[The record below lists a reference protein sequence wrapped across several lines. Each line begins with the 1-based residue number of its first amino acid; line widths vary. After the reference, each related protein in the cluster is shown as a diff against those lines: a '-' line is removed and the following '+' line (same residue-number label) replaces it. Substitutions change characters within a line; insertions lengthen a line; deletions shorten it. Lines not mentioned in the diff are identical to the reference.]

1 MICFQRN
8 LMPFLLDYKSALI
21 KREWISCDDISWLTQ
36 ILMER
41 IKWVW
46 LIDSQAAKQ
55 SHHQSLLTHLLTR
68 SLIRSIHQ
76 SINES
81 MDGSRDTLHPLNI
94 TFVTARKLTG
104 GFVCVLSEIQC
115 YLLIYSFWFDQLL
128 QATDI
133 YLSYMALLTQ
143 KNIRYIYYSQNL
155 APISPSELRFNSK
168 ATFSFECII
177 SFLLLFYHT
186 LTCRCL
192 PCPVVSTC
200 LLLAD
205 D

>member
-68 SLIRSIHQ
+68 SLTRSIHQ

>member
-1 MICFQRN
+1 MISLALKRCPPLICFQRN

-68 SLIRSIHQ
+68 SLTRSIHQ

-94 TFVTARKLTG
+94 TFVTAGKLTG
-104 GFVCVLSEIQC
+104 GFVCVLSEIRWLIKHSLQTLERENNHIFTKRWRGWI
-115 YLLIYSFWFDQLL
+115 LLPL
-128 QATDI
+128 
-133 YLSYMALLTQ
+133 
-143 KNIRYIYYSQNL
+143 
-155 APISPSELRFNSK
+155 
-168 ATFSFECII
+168 
-177 SFLLLFYHT
+177 
-186 LTCRCL
+186 
-192 PCPVVSTC
+192 
-200 LLLAD
+200 
-205 D
+205 

>member
-1 MICFQRN
+1 MISLALKRCPPLICFQRN

-68 SLIRSIHQ
+68 SLTRSIHQ

-94 TFVTARKLTG
+94 TFVTAGKLTG
-104 GFVCVLSEIQC
+104 GFVYVLSKIRC
-115 YLLIYSFWFDQLL
+115 YLLLCSFWFDT
-128 QATDI
+128 AA
-133 YLSYMALLTQ
+133 SYRHIPVLYGIVNP
-143 KNIRYIYYSQNL
+143 KNVRYIYYSQN
-155 APISPSELRFNSK
+155 
-168 ATFSFECII
+168 
-177 SFLLLFYHT
+177 
-186 LTCRCL
+186 
-192 PCPVVSTC
+192 
-200 LLLAD
+200 
-205 D
+205 

>member
-8 LMPFLLDYKSALI
+8 PMPFLLDYKSALI
-21 KREWISCDDISWLTQ
+21 KWEWISCDDISWLTQ

-68 SLIRSIHQ
+68 SLTRSIHQ

-104 GFVCVLSEIQC
+104 GFVCVLSEMQC
-115 YLLIYSFWFDQLL
+115 YLLIYSFWFDT
-128 QATDI
+128 AA
-133 YLSYMALLTQ
+133 SYRHISVLYGIVDPKKYQ
-143 KNIRYIYYSQNL
+143 VYILFTKL

>member
-1 MICFQRN
+1 MISLALKRCPPLICFQRN

-68 SLIRSIHQ
+68 SLTRSIHQ

-94 TFVTARKLTG
+94 TFVTARKLTV

-115 YLLIYSFWFDQLL
+115 YLLIYSFWFELL

-133 YLSYMALLTQ
+133 YLSYTALLTQ
-143 KNIRYIYYSQNL
+143 KNIRYIYYSQN
-155 APISPSELRFNSK
+155 
-168 ATFSFECII
+168 
-177 SFLLLFYHT
+177 
-186 LTCRCL
+186 
-192 PCPVVSTC
+192 
-200 LLLAD
+200 
-205 D
+205 

>member
-1 MICFQRN
+1 MISLALKRCPPLICFQRN
-8 LMPFLLDYKSALI
+8 PIPFLLDYKSALI
-21 KREWISCDDISWLTQ
+21 KWEWISCDDISWLTQ

-68 SLIRSIHQ
+68 SLTRSIHQ

-94 TFVTARKLTG
+94 TFVTARKLTV

-115 YLLIYSFWFDQLL
+115 YLLIYSFWFELL

-133 YLSYMALLTQ
+133 YLSYRALLTQ
-143 KNIRYIYYSQNL
+143 KNIRYIYYSQN
-155 APISPSELRFNSK
+155 
-168 ATFSFECII
+168 
-177 SFLLLFYHT
+177 
-186 LTCRCL
+186 
-192 PCPVVSTC
+192 
-200 LLLAD
+200 
-205 D
+205 

>member
-8 LMPFLLDYKSALI
+8 LMPFLLDHKSALI
-21 KREWISCDDISWLTQ
+21 KREWISCEDISWLTQ

-55 SHHQSLLTHLLTR
+55 SHHQSLLTHLLTH
-68 SLIRSIHQ
+68 SPNS
-76 SINES
+76 SINQS
-81 MDGSRDTLHPLNI
+81 MDRSRDTLHPLNI

-115 YLLIYSFWFDQLL
+115 YLLIYSFWFDT
-128 QATDI
+128 AA
-133 YLSYMALLTQ
+133 SYRHIPVLYGIIDPKKYQ
-143 KNIRYIYYSQNL
+143 VYILFTKL
-155 APISPSELRFNSK
+155 APISLSELRFNSK

>member
-1 MICFQRN
+1 M
-8 LMPFLLDYKSALI
+8 
-21 KREWISCDDISWLTQ
+21 
-36 ILMER
+36 
-41 IKWVW
+41 
-46 LIDSQAAKQ
+46 
-55 SHHQSLLTHLLTR
+55 
-68 SLIRSIHQ
+68 
-76 SINES
+76 
-81 MDGSRDTLHPLNI
+81 
-94 TFVTARKLTG
+94 
-104 GFVCVLSEIQC
+104 CVLSEI
-115 YLLIYSFWFDQLL
+115 
-128 QATDI
+128 
-133 YLSYMALLTQ
+133 
-143 KNIRYIYYSQNL
+143 RYIPVLYGIVNPKKCQVYILFTKL

>member
-21 KREWISCDDISWLTQ
+21 EREWISCDDISWLTQ

-68 SLIRSIHQ
+68 SLTRSIHQ

-104 GFVCVLSEIQC
+104 GFVCVLWEIQC
-115 YLLIYSFWFDQLL
+115 YLLIYSFWFDT
-128 QATDI
+128 AA
-133 YLSYMALLTQ
+133 SYRHIPVLYGIVDPKKYQ
-143 KNIRYIYYSQNL
+143 VYIL
-155 APISPSELRFNSK
+155 FTKLVPISLSELRFNSK

>member
-1 MICFQRN
+1 
-8 LMPFLLDYKSALI
+8 
-21 KREWISCDDISWLTQ
+21 
-36 ILMER
+36 
-41 IKWVW
+41 
-46 LIDSQAAKQ
+46 
-55 SHHQSLLTHLLTR
+55 
-68 SLIRSIHQ
+68 
-76 SINES
+76 

>member
-68 SLIRSIHQ
+68 SLTRSIHQ

-94 TFVTARKLTG
+94 TFVTAGKLTG
-104 GFVCVLSEIQC
+104 GFVCVLSEIRHIPVLYGIVNPKKCQV
-115 YLLIYSFWFDQLL
+115 
-128 QATDI
+128 
-133 YLSYMALLTQ
+133 
-143 KNIRYIYYSQNL
+143 YILFTKL
-155 APISPSELRFNSK
+155 APISPSGLRFYSK

-177 SFLLLFYHT
+177 SFHLLFYHT

>member
-21 KREWISCDDISWLTQ
+21 EREWISCDDISWLTQ

-55 SHHQSLLTHLLTR
+55 SHHQSLLTTH
-68 SLIRSIHQ
+68 S
-76 SINES
+76 SINQS
-81 MDGSRDTLHPLNI
+81 MDRSRDTLHPLNI

-104 GFVCVLSEIQC
+104 GFVCVLWEIQC
-115 YLLIYSFWFDQLL
+115 YLLIYSFWFDT
-128 QATDI
+128 AA
-133 YLSYMALLTQ
+133 SYRHIPVLYGIVDPKKYQ
-143 KNIRYIYYSQNL
+143 VYIL
-155 APISPSELRFNSK
+155 ITKLVPISLSELRFNSK

-192 PCPVVSTC
+192 PCLVVSTC

>member
-1 MICFQRN
+1 MISLALKRCPPLICFQRN

-68 SLIRSIHQ
+68 SLTRSIHQ

-115 YLLIYSFWFDQLL
+115 YLLIYSLLL

-133 YLSYMALLTQ
+133 YLSYTAFLTQ
-143 KNIRYIYYSQNL
+143 KNIRYIYYSQN
-155 APISPSELRFNSK
+155 
-168 ATFSFECII
+168 
-177 SFLLLFYHT
+177 
-186 LTCRCL
+186 
-192 PCPVVSTC
+192 
-200 LLLAD
+200 
-205 D
+205 

>member
-1 MICFQRN
+1 MISLALKRCPPLICFQRN

-21 KREWISCDDISWLTQ
+21 KREWISCDDISWFTQ

-68 SLIRSIHQ
+68 SLTRSIHQ

-115 YLLIYSFWFDQLL
+115 YLLIYIPYCCKLPTYICLIRHFWPKKISG
-128 QATDI
+128 I
-133 YLSYMALLTQ
+133 YIIH
-143 KNIRYIYYSQNL
+143 K
-155 APISPSELRFNSK
+155 IS
-168 ATFSFECII
+168 THFSFRAEI
-177 SFLLLFYHT
+177 
-186 LTCRCL
+186 
-192 PCPVVSTC
+192 
-200 LLLAD
+200 
-205 D
+205 

>member
-8 LMPFLLDYKSALI
+8 LMPFLLDHKSALI
-21 KREWISCDDISWLTQ
+21 KREWISCEDISWLTQ

-68 SLIRSIHQ
+68 SLTRSIHQ

-143 KNIRYIYYSQNL
+143 KNIRFIYYSQNL

>member
-1 MICFQRN
+1 MISLALKRCPPLICFQRN
-8 LMPFLLDYKSALI
+8 LMPFLLDHKSALI
-21 KREWISCDDISWLTQ
+21 KREWISCDDILWLTQ

-68 SLIRSIHQ
+68 SLTRSIHQ

-104 GFVCVLSEIQC
+104 GFVGVLSEIQC
-115 YLLIYSFWFDQLL
+115 YLLIYSFWFDT
-128 QATDI
+128 AA
-133 YLSYMALLTQ
+133 SYRHIPVLYGFVGS
-143 KNIRYIYYSQNL
+143 KNIRYIYYSQN
-155 APISPSELRFNSK
+155 
-168 ATFSFECII
+168 
-177 SFLLLFYHT
+177 
-186 LTCRCL
+186 
-192 PCPVVSTC
+192 
-200 LLLAD
+200 
-205 D
+205 